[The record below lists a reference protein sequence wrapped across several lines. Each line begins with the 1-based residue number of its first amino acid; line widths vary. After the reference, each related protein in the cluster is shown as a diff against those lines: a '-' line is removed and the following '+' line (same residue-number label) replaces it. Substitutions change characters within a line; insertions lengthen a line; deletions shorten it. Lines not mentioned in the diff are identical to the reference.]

1 MEYGSSNADRL
12 GACPGTSAAF
22 FRFRLRELLWQHR
35 ISVFFPCAVLPHE
48 KEHAYEDH

>member
-1 MEYGSSNADRL
+1 MNADRL

-22 FRFRLRELLWQHR
+22 FRFSPPG
-35 ISVFFPCAVLPHE
+35 ITE